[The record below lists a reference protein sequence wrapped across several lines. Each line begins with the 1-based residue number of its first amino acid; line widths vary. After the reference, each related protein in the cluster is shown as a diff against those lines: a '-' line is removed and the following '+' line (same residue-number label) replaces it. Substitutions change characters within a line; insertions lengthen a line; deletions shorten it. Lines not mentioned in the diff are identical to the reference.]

1 MNQATSV
8 TAYSKVLRTV
18 AKVTQI
24 DLVTAVKSKR
34 HNPILDAEIHIE
46 EELINLQESV
56 ASLVAA
62 GDTVHQYPR
71 MYSYIAREKRAILKH
86 CIGLVARMVHGK
98 SLPRPYDEAD
108 LDHSV
113 RKLVQL
119 IVIEAK
125 RAGRQFDDDI
135 MAVFRPFLT
144 VRQRV
149 AMRDFGMDLVV
160 QMSQMRRASVLAAR
174 VQQMN
179 IRWR

>member
-1 MNQATSV
+1 MNQATNV
-8 TAYSKVLRTV
+8 TTYSKALRAV
-18 AKVTQI
+18 AKVSQI

-56 ASLVAA
+56 ASLAAA
-62 GDTVHQYPR
+62 GDTVHRYPK

-98 SLPRPYDEAD
+98 NLPQPYTKAD
-108 LDHSV
+108 IDHAL

-119 IVIEAK
+119 IVLESK
-125 RAGRQFDDDI
+125 RAGRQLDERT
-135 MAVFRPFLT
+135 MATFRPFLT

-149 AMRDFGMDLVV
+149 ALRDFGMDLVM
-160 QMSQMRRASVLAAR
+160 QASQLKRAGVLASR
-174 VQQMN
+174 LQQ
-179 IRWR
+179 ISFRSR